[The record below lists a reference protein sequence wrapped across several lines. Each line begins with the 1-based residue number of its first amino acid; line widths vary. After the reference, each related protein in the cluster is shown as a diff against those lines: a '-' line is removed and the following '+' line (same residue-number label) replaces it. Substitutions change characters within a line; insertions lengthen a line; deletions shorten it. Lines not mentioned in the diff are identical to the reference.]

1 MSTPPE
7 RDQERPPHPPRP
19 PSSHRHTAS
28 STASTAAFPPLDA
41 STSRATADSTAQ
53 QRRRASSASIA
64 GPPPTQ
70 QNSRRRPAR
79 NDSTTSTAPSDAPSR
94 RSDSIRAPPA
104 AAAKKERPRPPNVA
118 GPAPIRRF
126 STIPDSLFAVS
137 ESDRTPGSNAGSELG
152 RQLGGGGNDSMSI
165 FPVEEGS
172 VGSSVETGKGKKPL
186 WAVGGVF
193 PKHLSKRR
201 RSSVAQEQKKRRQ
214 NSQRNARASSSA
226 AAAAPNRPAIPRDGT
241 YVTQSSV
248 SSAAVDDEPAE
259 VVAHDL
265 DNEKPRERADP
276 FEELRNA
283 TSNGSRNAPLEVV
296 VSNDSGRSEE
306 ERRRAE
312 REASEER
319 GEEQPQQLQKVN
331 SGGSRTIAGEIDEER
346 ADDQGEKEG
355 DAEAGQMPGGELDQN
370 EGDWV
375 DDFDAREGPN
385 DELPIRNWWGT
396 VRYALREPMAEFL
409 GTMILVC
416 IGIGSTC
423 QTKISDY
430 TRYQM
435 GAYSSVSFAWG
446 FAVMLA
452 LYIAGGISGGH
463 CNPAVSIT
471 LAVFRGFPWKMV
483 PRYIVA
489 QVLGAFVGGLMIYGN
504 YRHAIDMY
512 DPHKL
517 IHSTPQAN
525 ASATLFITSPAS
537 NVASPAEG
545 FCQEILAG
553 GILMIA
559 VLALGDENN
568 APPGAGLG
576 AIVLG
581 FVVVAIGMS
590 NGWVSGYAI
599 NPARDLGPRLAL
611 WCVGYG
617 IKLWH
622 HDSWWWLIGP
632 ICGAIVGSL
641 AGALAY
647 DLCCFTGSGS
657 PINYT
662 GQELA
667 DAMRLHTMHN
677 MVWMALSPNKRRAR
691 RQAIEANNPDALAE
705 SGMAP
710 YAPDVFQPP
719 VRRDHP
725 PGRATEKQR
734 EEADFTQRWRRGKEK
749 VWQEEARARQRERE
763 LRREYRRSLEE
774 SRERDR
780 RRVEEW
786 RQ

>member
-1 MSTPPE
+1 MK
-7 RDQERPPHPPRP
+7 RGRARP
-19 PSSHRHTAS
+19 T
-28 STASTAAFPPLDA
+28 
-41 STSRATADSTAQ
+41 
-53 QRRRASSASIA
+53 
-64 GPPPTQ
+64 
-70 QNSRRRPAR
+70 
-79 NDSTTSTAPSDAPSR
+79 
-94 RSDSIRAPPA
+94 
-104 AAAKKERPRPPNVA
+104 NVA
-118 GPAPIRRF
+118 GPAPLRRF

-137 ESDRTPGSNAGSELG
+137 ESDRTPGSSTGSSAGSVLG
-152 RQLGGGGNDSMSI
+152 RQLGAGGNDSTSDI
-165 FPVEEGS
+165 PVDEGS

-193 PKHLSKRR
+193 PKHLSKQR
-201 RSSVAQEQKKRRQ
+201 RSSVLPDQKKRRQ
-214 NSQRNARASSSA
+214 NSQRPARASSSA
-226 AAAAPNRPAIPRDGT
+226 AVARDRPAIPRDGT
-241 YVTQSSV
+241 YTTQSSV
-248 SSAAVDDEPAE
+248 SSAVVDDEPAD

-276 FEELRNA
+276 FEELSNA
-283 TSNGSRNAPLEVV
+283 TSMGSKTAPLEVV
-296 VSNDSGRSEE
+296 VSNDSGRSDE

-312 REASEER
+312 RGASEER
-319 GEEQPQQLQKVN
+319 EEQPQQLEKIN
-331 SGGSRTIAGEIDEER
+331 SGGSRTIAGEVGQGDR
-346 ADDQGEKEG
+346 DGNSQGEKG
-355 DAEAGQMPGGELDQN
+355 SDDEAGQMPGGELDQS
-370 EGDWV
+370 EGEWA
-375 DDFDAREGPN
+375 DDFDAREGSN

-430 TRYQM
+430 TM

-452 LYIAGGISGGH
+452 LYVAGGISGGH
-463 CNPAVSIT
+463 CNPAVSVT

-489 QVLGAFVGGLMIYGN
+489 QVLGAFVGGLIIYGN
-504 YRHAIDMY
+504 YRHPIELY
-512 DPHKL
+512 DPNKL
-517 IHSTPQAN
+517 IHSTPHAN
-525 ASATLFITSPAS
+525 ASATLFITAPAS
-537 NVASPAEG
+537 NVASPADG

-622 HDSWWWLIGP
+622 HDAWWWLIGP
-632 ICGAIVGSL
+632 ICGATVGSL

-667 DAMRLHTMHN
+667 DSMRLHTIHN
-677 MVWMALSPNKRRAR
+677 MVWIALSPNKRRAR
-691 RQAIEANNPDALAE
+691 RQAIEANNPEALAE
-705 SGMAP
+705 SGLAP
-710 YAPDVFQPP
+710 YAPNVFQPP

-749 VWQEEARARQRERE
+749 VWQEEERARQREYE
-763 LRREYRRSLEE
+763 LRREFRRSLDE
-774 SRERDR
+774 SRESDR
-780 RRVEEW
+780 RKRLEEW